1 MNNTKE
7 TLLNYSVPSDV
18 VNYIL
23 NALNRNQI
31 AGVQQAQDLMKVVE
45 ILQNPLNKD
54 EIEKAQ
60 YEELK
65 TKFEKKEK

>member
-1 MNNTKE
+1 MAEQTKLSYE
-7 TLLNYSVPSDV
+7 FDKV
-18 VNYIL
+18 VVEYLL

-31 AGVQQAQDLMKVVE
+31 AGVQQAKDLLTVTQL
-45 ILQNPLNKD
+45 LQSPLNKD

-65 TKFEKKEK
+65 GKFEKKEK

>member
-1 MNNTKE
+1 METKLKYE
-7 TLLNYSVPSDV
+7 LTSDV

-23 NALNRNQI
+23 QALNRNQI
-31 AGVQQAQDLMKVVE
+31 AGVQQAKDLLSVTE

-65 TKFEKKEK
+65 NKFEKKKD

>member
-1 MNNTKE
+1 MAEQTKLSYE
-7 TLLNYSVPSDV
+7 FEQPV
-18 VNYIL
+18 VEYLL

-31 AGVQQAQDLMKVVE
+31 AGVQQAKDLLTVTQL
-45 ILQNPLNKD
+45 LQSPLNKD

-65 TKFEKKEK
+65 GKFEKKEK

>member
-1 MNNTKE
+1 METKLRYE
-7 TLLNYSVPSDV
+7 LSGDV

-31 AGVQQAQDLMKVVE
+31 AGVQQAKDLMTVVE
-45 ILQNPLNKD
+45 LLQNPLNKD

-65 TKFEKKEK
+65 GKFEKKDK